1 MPGWSDT
8 RERQYDHIKES
19 LEEKGKPE
27 AKAKEIAA
35 RTVNK
40 QRRQAGEAESK
51 KSKATGNPNRSYEE
65 RTKLELQNLAAQR
78 KIAGRSKL
86 TKGELV
92 DALRGRA

>member
-8 RERQYDHIKES
+8 RERQYGHIKES

-51 KSKATGNPNRSYEE
+51 SSKGTGNPNHSYEE
-65 RTKLELQNLAAQR
+65 RTKQELSNLASQR
-78 KIAGRSKL
+78 NISGRSKM

-92 DALRGRA
+92 DALRGRS